1 MRIIIIG
8 CGRVG
13 ARLALTL
20 SLKGQQITVVDR
32 DLNAFERLGKKF
44 RGRTLVGV
52 GFDRDVLIKSG
63 IEKADGLAAV
73 MESDEANVV
82 AARIAT
88 QIFRVPRVVARI
100 YEPRKAEI
108 YHRLGIQTLSPVSIG
123 VEFFVDLLS
132 NSPLEQAARLGTGDA
147 QLINVEIPYTLVG
160 RQVREM
166 NVTGEVSVVAIT
178 RDGKTFLPS
187 PQTEFADGDIVHMA
201 VYTTAMDKIKSMLG
215 YA

>member
-13 ARLALTL
+13 AKLALTL
-20 SLKGQQITVVDR
+20 SLKGHQITMVDK
-32 DLNAFERLGKKF
+32 DPNAFERLGKKF
-44 RGRTLVGV
+44 TGRTQVGV

-73 MESDEANVV
+73 MESDEANVIS
-82 AARIAT
+82 ARIAT
-88 QIFRVPRVVARI
+88 QIFRVPRVVARV

-108 YHRLGIQTLSPVSIG
+108 YRRLGIQTLSPVSIG

-132 NSPLEQAARLGTGDA
+132 NSPMEQAARLGTGDA
-147 QLINVEIPYTLVG
+147 QLVNVEIPYRMIG
-160 RQVREM
+160 RRVSEM

-178 RDGKTFLPS
+178 RDGKTFLPTL
-187 PQTEFADGDIVHMA
+187 QTEFAEGDLVHMA

-215 YA
+215 Y